1 MGSHH
6 GRKLTEDDKAKLESG
21 KPVYFEGGVRI
32 KKNK

>member
-1 MGSHH
+1 MGNHH
-6 GRKLTEDDKAKLESG
+6 GRKLTEEDKAKLEEG